1 MLGVTTASRKGC
13 RVTEAPRKPQD
24 APVTAV
30 GLPRSGLSPASPDLP
45 NDSMALAMEGAKD
58 SQELLNQV
66 EQCGDFDWEEEESE
80 ALRLGRQEAKFTLSA
95 DSVRAYLKQIGN
107 VALLTAQEEVEL
119 AKRIEA
125 GLYAAERLRQAE
137 EMAEKLPPALRRDLR
152 WIVRDG
158 KRANNH
164 LVEANL
170 RLVVSLAKRYT
181 GRGMPFLDLI
191 QEGNVGLMHA
201 IEKFDYTKGY
211 KFSTYAIWW
220 IRQAITRAMADQ
232 VHAIRVPIYMAQVI
246 HKLGSVQRT
255 LFHELGREPSPAE
268 LAKEMDITPE
278 KVRELRQ
285 YARQPISLDQTVGEE
300 RDFQLSD
307 LIEDSHAVVPVDA
320 VSFAQLQADLHS
332 VLATLSERE
341 ASIVKLRFGL
351 INGHPHTR
359 GEIGGVY
366 GLTKERIRQIEVE
379 TMTKLR
385 SRAQALRDYL
395 G

>member
-1 MLGVTTASRKGC
+1 MLGVVAASREGC
-13 RVTEAPRKPQD
+13 RVTSAPGKPRD
-24 APVTAV
+24 AAVTGV
-30 GLPRSGLSPASPDLP
+30 GLQRSGSSPAFPDLSTD
-45 NDSMALAMEGAKD
+45 NMALAMECAED
-58 SQELLNQV
+58 FQELLDQV
-66 EQCGDFDWEEEESE
+66 EQCGDFDWGEEVSE
-80 ALRLGRQEAKFTLSA
+80 ALRLGRKEAKLTLSA
-95 DSVRAYLKQIGN
+95 DSVRAYLKQIGK
-107 VALLTAQEEVEL
+107 VVLLTAQEEVEL

-125 GLYAAERLRQAE
+125 GLYAAERLRRAG
-137 EMAEKLPPALRRDLR
+137 EMAEKLSPALRRDLC

-158 KRANNH
+158 KRAHNQ

-170 RLVVSLAKRYT
+170 RLVVSVAKRYT

-201 IEKFDYTKGY
+201 IEKFDYVKGY

-220 IRQAITRAMADQ
+220 IRQAIIRAMADQ
-232 VHAIRVPIYMAQVI
+232 LRTIRIPMYLAQVI
-246 HKLGSVQRT
+246 NKLGSVQCK
-255 LFHELGREPSPAE
+255 LFQELGREPSPAE
-268 LAKEMDITPE
+268 LATEMDITPE

-285 YARQPISLDQTVGEE
+285 YTRQPISLDQTVGEE
-300 RDFQLSD
+300 GDVQLGD
-307 LIEDSHAVVPVDA
+307 LLEDSQAVVPVDA
-320 VSFAQLQADLHS
+320 VSFAQLQADLQA

-341 ASIVKLRFGL
+341 AGIVRLRFGL
-351 INGHPHTR
+351 IDGHPRTL

-366 GLTKERIRQIEVE
+366 GLTQERIRQIEAE